1 MSRGVPAE
9 SPPVSGPQHQCSPVP
24 QAPSRN
30 PESSQPRAR
39 RAVVTLWAE
48 VCLVSACFI
57 NYSTPTQG
65 F

>member
-1 MSRGVPAE
+1 MSE
-9 SPPVSGPQHQCSPVP
+9 PQHQCSPVP
-24 QAPSRN
+24 QASSRN
-30 PESSQPRAR
+30 PESSWPRAR